1 MKTVVILGASD
12 KPERYSNKV
21 LALLVK
27 EGYAV
32 LPVHPILDTILGI
45 PVVHDLSGIAR
56 QPDVLTVYVNQER
69 STSLMADILA
79 LAPRVAIFNPGAEN
93 EIVENELTRNGTR
106 VIHACSLVLLTTG
119 RFEKIVDGGRESRGL
134 NLESGPDI

>member
-12 KPERYSNKV
+12 KPDRYSNKV
-21 LALLVK
+21 LALLGE

-32 LPVHPILDTILGI
+32 VPVHPTLDTILGI
-45 PVVHDLSGIAR
+45 PVMSDLSAVTR
-56 QPDVLTVYVNQER
+56 RPDVLTVYVNR
-69 STSLMADILA
+69 SVSTSLMSDILA
-79 LAPRVAIFNPGAEN
+79 LAPAVAIFNPGAEN

-106 VIHACSLVLLTTG
+106 VIRACSLVLLTTG
-119 RFEKIVDGGRESRGL
+119 RFEKIVDGCESRGL